1 MSGKEYNTKIKEM
14 MNNKALLDGGRIKL
28 GKKVLRNGASGGVG
42 IFAVRIADSKGHGN
56 RLTASN

>member
-1 MSGKEYNTKIKEM
+1 

-42 IFAVRIADSKGHGN
+42 IFAVRIADGKGHGN